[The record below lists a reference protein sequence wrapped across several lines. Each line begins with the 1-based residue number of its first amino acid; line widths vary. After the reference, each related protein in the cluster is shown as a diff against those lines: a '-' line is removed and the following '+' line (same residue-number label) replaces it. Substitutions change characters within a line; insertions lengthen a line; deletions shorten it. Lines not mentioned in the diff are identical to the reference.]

1 MEQLSFE
8 QMEVLNGGKAKE
20 MTLDCGL
27 AMLGFAGSLAG
38 FITTAGV
45 GPAAWIGMGSLV
57 VSSWSFVRSC

>member
-1 MEQLSFE
+1 
-8 QMEVLNGGKAKE
+8 MEVLNGGKND
-20 MTLDCGL
+20 MDCAL

>member
-8 QMEVLNGGKAKE
+8 QMEVLNGGKND
-20 MTLDCGL
+20 LDCAL
-27 AMLGFAGSLAG
+27 AMLGFSGSSAG

-45 GPAAWIGMGSLV
+45 VPAVWIGMGSLV